1 MVSISWPPGDVGGV
15 VAAPALDDE
24 RPQLRARGVDGGG
37 QAGGAGPEDDDAIVA
52 LGWAWRAVS
61 GVAERPSIIRGMPD
75 TSSIDVLLA
84 TLNATEVGSLD
95 AIAEK
100 MQQVQAGLEALGQAE
115 LAAAAAGAVAALR
128 RGDVTEWKRARAFLQ
143 SKIGH
148 LR

>member
-1 MVSISWPPGDVGGV
+1 VS
-15 VAAPALDDE
+15 
-24 RPQLRARGVDGGG
+24 
-37 QAGGAGPEDDDAIVA
+37 DA
-52 LGWAWRAVS
+52 
-61 GVAERPSIIRGMPD
+61 PSID
-75 TSSIDVLLA
+75 ALLA

-100 MQQVQAGLEALGQAE
+100 VEQVRRGLEALGQGE
-115 LAAAAAGAVAALR
+115 LAGAAAGAVSALR